1 MKQQVIPAATPKTKR
16 VAVNAAG
23 YRVGEDHHRSKLSD
37 EDVDTILYLRDEGLS
52 YAAIAAKWDEDV
64 TISKSTV
71 RDICLGRIRAQ
82 QVDGYRPM
90 NKPSGG

>member
-1 MKQQVIPAATPKTKR
+1 MSTKQ

-23 YRVGEDHHRSKLSD
+23 YRVGQSHHRAKLSD
-37 EDVDTILYLRDEGLS
+37 EDVELILYLRDEGLS
-52 YAAIAAKWDEDV
+52 YAAIAGKFDDGM

-82 QVDGYRPM
+82 IPDSYRA
-90 NKPSGG
+90 GA

>member
-1 MKQQVIPAATPKTKR
+1 MPKIKR

-23 YRVGEDHHRSKLSD
+23 YRVGEGHHRSKLSD
-37 EDVDTILYLRDEGLS
+37 EDVDLILYLRDEGLS
-52 YAAIAAKWDEDV
+52 YAAIAAKWDDGV

-82 QVDGYRPM
+82 QPDSYRPLTQ
-90 NKPSGG
+90 PSGV

>member
-1 MKQQVIPAATPKTKR
+1 MKQQVTPAATPKPKR

-23 YRVGEDHHRSKLSD
+23 YRVGEGHHRSKLSD
-37 EDVDTILYLRDEGLS
+37 EDVDLILYLRDEGLS
-52 YAAIAAKWDEDV
+52 YAAIANKWDDGV

-82 QVDGYRPM
+82 QVDSYRPL
-90 NKPSGG
+90 NNTSGG